1 MHFLYFLLVGMF
13 VGWLA
18 GLIVKGRGFGV
29 LGDIVVGVIGA
40 YLGGFLA
47 GLVGI
52 QPITG
57 LGALA
62 MSVVGAIVLL
72 AIVKAVRK
80 I

>member
-1 MHFLYFLLVGMF
+1 MHLLYFLLVGLL

-29 LGDIVVGVIGA
+29 LGDILVGIVGA